1 MNKKILLTIASF
13 FLISSC
19 STAEKNSTNTSF
31 ENSSFIQCFYRKG
44 FVEEQEKGRYVV
56 SDLSNPSLEIQEGIL
71 RLRDMLFS
79 LDEEPEPPSA
89 GDEFIQDFRFRINSK
104 TDKAKFQV
112 IVWKTQ
118 NNQFLFFDEK
128 MDDDMGC
135 WYKYTSPENP
145 EPELLEKLLSWVAEA
160 KTFTSDDDL
169 TWGSSD

>member
-44 FVEEQEKGRYVV
+44 FAEEQEKGRYVV

-112 IVWKTQ
+112 IVWKI
-118 NNQFLFFDEK
+118 
-128 MDDDMGC
+128 GRAH
-135 WYKYTSPENP
+135 
-145 EPELLEKLLSWVAEA
+145 V
-160 KTFTSDDDL
+160 
-169 TWGSSD
+169 

>member
-19 STAEKNSTNTSF
+19 STSEEKATNLSF

-44 FVEEQEKGRYVV
+44 FAEDQEKGRYVV
-56 SDLSNPSLEIQEGIL
+56 SDLSNPNSEIQEGII

-79 LDEEPEPPSA
+79 LDEEQERPSA

-112 IVWKTQ
+112 IVWKTK

-128 MDDDMGC
+128 MDGDMGC
-135 WYKYTSPENP
+135 YYKYTYAENP
-145 EPELLEKLLSWVAEA
+145 EPELLGKLLSWVAEA
-160 KTFTSDDDL
+160 KTFTSDDTL
-169 TWGSSD
+169 TFGSSD